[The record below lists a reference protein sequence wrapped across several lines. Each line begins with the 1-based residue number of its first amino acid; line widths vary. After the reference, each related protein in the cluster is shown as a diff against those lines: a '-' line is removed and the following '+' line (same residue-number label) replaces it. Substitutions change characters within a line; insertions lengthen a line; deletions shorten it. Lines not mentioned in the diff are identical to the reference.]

1 MVLQDT
7 WLFSDTIYNNLTY
20 GNSNISMEDVKRAT
34 HAAKIDSFIE
44 ALPDGYDTVLSD
56 GGTSISKGQKQLL
69 TIARAMLL
77 DAPMLILDEATS
89 NVDTQTERLIQSAML
104 KLMQGR
110 TCIVIAHRLSTIK
123 NADCIAVLKNGM
135 IAESGTHDELMKKKG
150 YYCELYKAQ
159 FDSTDK

>member
-1 MVLQDT
+1 M
-7 WLFSDTIYNNLTY
+7 
-20 GNSNISMEDVKRAT
+20 
-34 HAAKIDSFIE
+34 
-44 ALPDGYDTVLSD
+44 
-56 GGTSISKGQKQLL
+56 

-89 NVDTQTERLIQSAML
+89 NVDTQTEQLIQSAML
-104 KLMQGR
+104 KLMEGR

-123 NADCIAVLKNGM
+123 NADCIAVLRDGM

-159 FDSTDK
+159 FDTVENNG